1 VAEASKRRSP
11 RIIAIASGKGGVG
24 KSLLA
29 ANVSVFLATLSKK
42 VVAIDA
48 AFGAANLHRLVGV
61 SKPQGHLAD
70 ALRKSGP
77 PLVDT
82 LEPTSVPGLEMISGF
97 DAPPWIANP
106 RPPQVSRIAE
116 QLRSIDTDYVI
127 LDLGSGTG
135 APGLDLAEAADEV
148 VLVATPEP
156 TSVELAY
163 RWMLAVFLRRLM
175 GTGVAEELRQV
186 IREHFAT
193 PLPAPSDLY
202 RSVVADSPA
211 LADAVRSVTDSFR
224 PGLVVNAAR
233 SKADIDLGLAM
244 TAAVRRRFGMPV
256 HFLGHL
262 EYDDAVWVSLRHSRP
277 LLIEHPEARVS
288 KCIEK
293 VTRRLMGQPTA
304 PDFDE
309 LAAEPS
315 NYAMLEVD
323 PGATEEEI
331 RRSMRRLR
339 TVYSAESVVV
349 AGLYEPAEL
358 ELLHQRLEAAYDTL
372 MDPVKRKQYDQDLFP
387 DGVPVKSALV
397 PTLPVAA
404 PPPEE
409 RPPMPAIS
417 PSEEITGELLRQA
430 REARGIDLREI
441 AEHTKIGMTYLDAI
455 ENETFGKLPAEVYV
469 RGFLTEY
476 AKMVGLDS
484 SQVVDSYLRRLREA
498 DIDVTT

>member
-1 VAEASKRRSP
+1 MTEPRAQRSP
-11 RIIAIASGKGGVG
+11 RVIAIASGKGGVG

-48 AFGAANLHRLVGV
+48 SFGAANLHRLVGV
-61 SKPQGHLAD
+61 PRPQGRLAD
-70 ALRKSGP
+70 SLRKNGV
-77 PLVDT
+77 PLAET
-82 LEPTSVPGLEMISGF
+82 LESSSVPGLELISGF
-97 DAPPWIANP
+97 DSPPWTANP
-106 RPPQVSRIAE
+106 RPQQIATVAE
-116 QLRSIDTDYVI
+116 QLRTIDADYVV

-135 APGLDLAEAADEV
+135 ASGLDLAEAADEV

-163 RWMLAVFLRRLM
+163 RWMLTAFLRRLM
-175 GTGVAEELRQV
+175 SSEIADQAREL
-186 IREHFAT
+186 IREHFAS
-193 PLPAPSDLY
+193 PLPPPLDLH
-202 RSVVADSPA
+202 RVAADESPA
-211 LADAVRSVTDSFR
+211 LADGIAEAIDGFN
-224 PGLVVNAAR
+224 PGLVVNWAR
-233 SKADIDLGLAM
+233 SKADIDLGLAL
-244 TAAVRRRFGMPV
+244 TAAVRRRFGLPV

-262 EYDDAVWVSLRHSRP
+262 EYDDAVWVSLRHGRP
-277 LLIEHPEARVS
+277 LLIEHPEVRVS

-293 VTRRLMGQPTA
+293 VTRRLMGRPSA
-304 PDFDE
+304 PSFDE
-309 LAAEPS
+309 LASEPS
-315 NYAMLEVD
+315 CYAQLEVD

-339 TVYSAESVVV
+339 TVYSPESVVV
-349 AGLYEPAEL
+349 AGLYEPVEL
-358 ELLHQRLEAAYDTL
+358 ERLREQLEAAYDTV

-397 PTLPVAA
+397 PTLPAAA

-409 RPPMPAIS
+409 RPPMPKIEAS
-417 PSEEITGELLRQA
+417 EITGDLLRQA

-476 AKMVGLDS
+476 AKMIGLDS
-484 SQVVDSYLRRLREA
+484 GQVVDSYLRRLRDA
-498 DIDVTT
+498 TGDLTT